1 MKYCPKCG
9 TKLPDDARF
18 CGACGAPQPNMVE
31 KAEEPVPQV
40 AQAPAPQVAQ
50 AHASSQQTPAQ
61 RYQELMQNDERFS
74 TIVKATKRVNLITL
88 IGLLSFIVWVVCMF
102 TPVATFTGAEM
113 SSSGRAAAEAMGLS
127 FPHDVSAV
135 TILELSNVTS
145 ASKLTLIPGAII
157 GPMQIIPMIASL
169 IMMAL
174 LIVMAF
180 VSSPKGYMLRTYEA
194 GKADELIKNAKSPMK
209 FLIGVF
215 VAFLPFLA
223 ALNTFLTCSDVKYEY
238 KDSTRYF
245 FGEVMSKPEG
255 FIACVVTF
263 AVVSAVMFAVS
274 FVLRS
279 IFLKKLNALE
289 RSRAAQ

>member
-1 MKYCPKCG
+1 
-9 TKLPDDARF
+9 
-18 CGACGAPQPNMVE
+18 
-31 KAEEPVPQV
+31 
-40 AQAPAPQVAQ
+40 
-50 AHASSQQTPAQ
+50 
-61 RYQELMQNDERFS
+61 
-74 TIVKATKRVNLITL
+74 
-88 IGLLSFIVWVVCMF
+88 MF

-113 SSSGRAAAEAMGLS
+113 SSSGKAAADAMGLT
-127 FPHDVSAV
+127 FPHDVSAI
-135 TILELSNVTS
+135 TILELSSVTS
-145 ASKLTLIPGAII
+145 PSKLTLIPGATI

-245 FGEVMSKPEG
+245 FGEVTSKPEG

-263 AVVSAVMFAVS
+263 VVVSAVMFAAS
-274 FVLRS
+274 FVLRT
-279 IFLKKLNALE
+279 IFLKKLARAAPSPVL
-289 RSRAAQ
+289 RSTVSPLRICPSSRAL